1 MEKTL
6 VKPDRLHR
14 GDRIGIV
21 APGGPVTREELQPG
35 IRFLESRGYSITS
48 APHLYGQKGYLAG
61 DDEDRLQDL
70 HMMFK
75 DPEVKAIFC
84 ARGGY
89 GTLRLLDKIDYTLV
103 GDNPKIIAGYS
114 DITALLLA
122 LYKMNGLATFHG
134 PLVKDLTKNENQ
146 NMTTLLGLVSSEDPV
161 EWDLH
166 ETSCLRPGRAVGP
179 LLGGNLTL
187 LSHLVGT
194 PYMPSLSGAILFI
207 EDRGESLYRIDRML
221 THLQLSGILKDLAGL
236 VAGQFEDSGDALDIG
251 HLLKERTSD
260 TGIPVVAGLPLGHG
274 QVNLPLPVGLRGCID
289 TEKMTLSVLEPCVS
303 S

>member
-6 VKPDRLHR
+6 VKPDRIHR

-35 IRFLESRGYSITS
+35 IRFLESRGYSISS
-48 APHLYGQKGYLAG
+48 APHLYAQKGYLAG
-61 DDEDRLQDL
+61 DDENRLQDL

-75 DPEVKAIFC
+75 DPEVKAILC

-89 GTLRLLDKIDYTLV
+89 GTLRLLDKIDYSLIR
-103 GDNPKIIAGYS
+103 DNPKIIAGYS

-134 PLVKDLTKNENQ
+134 PLVKDLTKNENR
-146 NMTTLLGLVSSEDPV
+146 NMTTLLELVTSEDPM

-166 ETSCLRPGRAVGP
+166 ETTCLRQGRAVGP

-187 LSHLVGT
+187 ISHLVGT

-207 EDRGESLYRIDRML
+207 EDRGEPLYRIDRIL
-221 THLQLSGILKDLAGL
+221 THLHLGGILKDLAGL
-236 VAGQFEDSGDALDIG
+236 VAGQFEDRGNALDIDQ
-251 HLLKERTSD
+251 LLTERISD
-260 TGIPVVAGLPLGHG
+260 TGVPVITGLPLGHG
-274 QVNLPLPVGLRGCID
+274 DLNLPLPVGLRGSLD
-289 TEKMTLSVLEPCVS
+289 TEKMTLSVLEPSVS
-303 S
+303 